1 MQTPGAMAVYGR
13 LRGGLGW
20 LATGAHHMIFGKLA
34 LGLVLG
40 FAFETQVET
49 VEATRFACSGTLTI
63 ATETEVREEPW
74 AFFFAIDSDKNA
86 VTINDTSMAIVS
98 DASEPIIGFRD
109 DPSADPPLDGFW
121 GGFDT
126 VTGKI
131 NIHVRTG
138 AIFTGICK
146 PEP

>member
-1 MQTPGAMAVYGR
+1 MRTSRPWRRPISPVQEQ
-13 LRGGLGW
+13 LQS
-20 LATGAHHMIFGKLA
+20 H
-34 LGLVLG
+34 
-40 FAFETQVET
+40 Q
-49 VEATRFACSGTLTI
+49 S
-63 ATETEVREEPW
+63 EVREEPW
-74 AFFFAIDSDKNA
+74 EFSLAIDSDK
-86 VTINDTSMAIVS
+86 NDTSMAIVS

-146 PEP
+146 PNRDRRHEHPNGPAQARTRSADGPRQHARQGMYGLC

>member
-1 MQTPGAMAVYGR
+1 M
-13 LRGGLGW
+13 LGW
-20 LATGAHHMIFGKLA
+20 HSMRTSRPWRRPISPVQEQLQSH
-34 LGLVLG
+34 
-40 FAFETQVET
+40 Q
-49 VEATRFACSGTLTI
+49 S
-63 ATETEVREEPW
+63 EVREEPW
-74 AFFFAIDSDKNA
+74 EFSLAIDSDK
-86 VTINDTSMAIVS
+86 NDTSMAIVS